1 LKILFCVVARD
12 IQEEQ
17 EEDEKCADAAGRW
30 GMQSSSVV
38 AIHDEP
44 PWKICIELK
53 TYV

>member
-1 LKILFCVVARD
+1 LKILFCVARD

-44 PWKICIELK
+44 PGK
-53 TYV
+53 YASN